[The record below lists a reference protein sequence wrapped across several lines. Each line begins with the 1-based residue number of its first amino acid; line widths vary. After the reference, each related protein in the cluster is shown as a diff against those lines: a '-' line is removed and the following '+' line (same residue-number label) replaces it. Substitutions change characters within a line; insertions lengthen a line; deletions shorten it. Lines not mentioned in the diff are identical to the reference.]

1 MDYYRCSIEALRLEL
16 ERRQFATYG
25 SHDLLSEQLRAD
37 DDAKGSEATTVT
49 TESPSVYAP
58 REINLMRTVEFGKT
72 VPATQL
78 MNQSLC
84 NGDAQRRSQRLTAS
98 QRSYTGP

>member
-1 MDYYRCSIEALRLEL
+1 MDYYQCPIEALRREL
-16 ERRQFATYG
+16 ERRHLSTYG
-25 SHDLLSEQLRAD
+25 GHDLLSEQLRAD
-37 DDAKGSEATTVT
+37 DDAKGSEATTVM

-58 REINLMRTVEFGKT
+58 RKINLMRTAEFGKT

-84 NGDAQRRSQRLTAS
+84 NRNARRM
-98 QRSYTGP
+98 PH